1 MAPWEVALVA
11 HSKSDSSLP
20 SRGHQLYLL
29 GGQNLSGQTH
39 WGHSQ
44 IQWNKKSHK
53 WWWLLIDSQVLVV
66 FLVTTLFFCNFG
78 IQSTARLDSSLGLI
92 FLAGHQLIITVLN
105 PSVWQQSHIYSR
117 DMNHSQ
123 SCLHLLLP
131 VTVCFLSVVIVAVP
145 RNPHHTNS
153 WGSDILAVRQ
163 KLNHCSS
170 LIGFENVFSTTWVWV
185 TLSSVWKAFF
195 CCSCCEKQGQVPKA
209 SGNNKR
215 HKK

>member
-29 GGQNLSGQTH
+29 GGQNLSGQTR

-66 FLVTTLFFCNFG
+66 FLVTTLYFRNFG

-163 KLNHCSS
+163 KLEPLFIPNW
-170 LIGFENVFSTTWVWV
+170 I
-185 TLSSVWKAFF
+185 WKCLFDHLGLGDTEFCLKSFF
-195 CCSCCEKQGQVPKA
+195 LLLLLWETRTSA
-209 SGNNKR
+209 
-215 HKK
+215 

>member
-1 MAPWEVALVA
+1 MKL
-11 HSKSDSSLP
+11 KK
-20 SRGHQLYLL
+20 
-29 GGQNLSGQTH
+29 
-39 WGHSQ
+39 
-44 IQWNKKSHK
+44 IKKKKSHK
-53 WWWLLIDSQVLVV
+53 WWWLLINSQVLVV

-163 KLNHCSS
+163 KLEPLFIPNW
-170 LIGFENVFSTTWVWV
+170 I
-185 TLSSVWKAFF
+185 WKCLFDHLGLGDTEVCLKSFF
-195 CCSCCEKQGQVPKA
+195 LLLLLWETRTSA
-209 SGNNKR
+209 
-215 HKK
+215 